1 MTSPRCLTAVSNKAV
16 YTTLMTR
23 LWILLFAFGLVAC
36 APLPNVPPP
45 DAPIVFSA
53 AYRDLFDA
61 TLEAMTL
68 AYVER
73 PGRFR
78 YDFAI
83 AGAEVDTGLIQA
95 FREDA
100 RTRYRSRYRDIDI
113 DGDIVSVRVFV
124 PMQDLERS
132 FITVVVRPIA
142 DNQSSLV
149 YSTTSDSGSVA
160 IANAYMGE
168 VLKRL
173 EAHFTRLN

>member
-1 MTSPRCLTAVSNKAV
+1 MKSFAILA
-16 YTTLMTR
+16 
-23 LWILLFAFGLVAC
+23 ILLSVLLLGGC

-45 DAPIVFSA
+45 DAPIVFATS
-53 AYRDLFDA
+53 YRELFDA

-68 AYVER
+68 AYVDR

-83 AGAEVDTGLIQA
+83 AGAEPETGLIRA
-95 FREDA
+95 FREDV
-100 RTRYRSRYRDIDI
+100 RTRYRSQYRDIDI
-113 DGDIVSVRVFV
+113 NDSDDSIVNVRVFV
-124 PMQDLERS
+124 PVQELERS
-132 FITVVVRPIA
+132 LITAVVRPVS

-149 YSTTSDSGSVA
+149 YSTTSDSGSVV

-173 EAHFTRLN
+173 EAQFTRLN